1 MRSVV
6 LCALAVAGSLW
17 AAPAAAGSPAGCAS
31 LGGVVQN
38 GGVCQVRDS
47 QPSYTMDVTFPLGYP
62 DSQAVTDYLGQT
74 KAGFLNLAQT
84 PGSPN
89 LPYEMDVTGESF
101 ESAQTRSLVLTLFQ
115 AVGSAHP
122 STWYKSFTYDLG
134 RAQPVT
140 FETLF
145 APDAEPLEAIFPIVS
160 RELESRTGLAVMA
173 GDGRDPSNYQNFAV
187 TEDAVIFFFGRGE
200 MLPSYADAVSVSV
213 ARDAIPPLQL

>member
-1 MRSVV
+1 MRSLV
-6 LCALAVAGSLW
+6 LCALVVAGSLW
-17 AAPAAAGSPAGCAS
+17 GAPVAVGNPVGCLA

-62 DSQAVTDYLGQT
+62 DSQAVIDYLGQT

-101 ESAQTRSLVLTLFQ
+101 ASAQTRSLVLTLFQ

-134 RAQPVT
+134 RARPVT
-140 FETLF
+140 FETMF
-145 APDAEPLEAIFPIVS
+145 SPDAAPLDAIFPIVS
-160 RELESRTGLAVMA
+160 RDLETRTGLSVLP
-173 GDGRDPSNYQNFAV
+173 GDGRDPANYQNFAI
-187 TEDAVIFFFGRGE
+187 TDDAVIFFFGRAE

-213 ARDAIPPLQL
+213 PRDAIPPLQI

>member
-1 MRSVV
+1 M
-6 LCALAVAGSLW
+6 
-17 AAPAAAGSPAGCAS
+17 
-31 LGGVVQN
+31 QN

-62 DSQAVTDYLGQT
+62 DGQAVVDYLGQT

-101 ESAQTRSLVLTLFQ
+101 ESAKTRSLVLTLFQ

-134 RAQPVT
+134 RARPVT

-145 APDAEPLEAIFPIVS
+145 APDAEPLEAIFPIVA
-160 RELESRTGLAVMA
+160 RELETRTGLAVLP
-173 GDGRDPSNYQNFAV
+173 GDGRDPSNYQNFAI
-187 TEDAVIFFFGRGE
+187 TDDAVIFFFGRAE

-213 ARDAIPPLQL
+213 PRAAIPPLAL

>member
-1 MRSVV
+1 M
-6 LCALAVAGSLW
+6 
-17 AAPAAAGSPAGCAS
+17 
-31 LGGVVQN
+31 
-38 GGVCQVRDS
+38 CQVRDS

-62 DSQAVTDYLGQT
+62 DGRAVVDYLGQT

-84 PGSPN
+84 PGSLN

-101 ESAQTRSLVLTLFQ
+101 ESAKTRSLVLTLFQ

-134 RAQPVT
+134 RARPVT

-145 APDAEPLEAIFPIVS
+145 APDAQPLEAIFPIVA
-160 RELESRTGLAVMA
+160 RELETRTGLAVLP
-173 GDGRDPSNYQNFAV
+173 GDGRDPSNYQNFAI
-187 TEDAVIFFFGRGE
+187 TDDAVIFFFGRAE

-213 ARDAIPPLQL
+213 PRAAIPPLAL